1 MEEPTYHLAGV
12 MHTRDELPADFDG
25 PLSVI
30 LLLLSKNKIEIQ
42 DVSITSILEQY
53 LAYLDEMKR
62 LDMEIASEFIA
73 MASHLMLIKT
83 KMLLSAAEREE
94 AMSEMEL
101 LIRSLE
107 EKQRAE
113 AYEQIRTA
121 VAFLEP
127 RSDIGNGFF
136 PHAPQPLRPDATYRY
151 RHEPQDLLR
160 AMAAM
165 AERSERRLP
174 PKLSNFQGIVGLEPY
189 PVTKKAAQVLKQ
201 LLMRGVEKF
210 CALFRGSRAAGL
222 ALAGFDGQKPVL
234 LMTGGSLGAQSV
246 NRCLREALPEL
257 LTRFDVLHLCGKGNL
272 DESLMGMKGYCQKE
286 FLSDEMPDALAVA
299 DVVLS
304 RAGSNTLS
312 ELLAL
317 HKPMLLVPYP
327 LGASRGDQIENA
339 KSYARQGLARV
350 LMQEDMTARTL
361 TDALFKLLDE
371 RAELLAA
378 LEAYPVKD
386 GTQAVLELI
395 EDARKK

>member
-83 KMLLSAAEREE
+83 KMLLSAA
-94 AMSEMEL
+94 
-101 LIRSLE
+101 
-107 EKQRAE
+107 KQRAE

-174 PKLSNFQGIVGLEPY
+174 PKLSDFQGIVGLEPY

-210 CALFRGSRAAGL
+210 RALFRSSRSRSEIVA
-222 ALAGFDGQKPVL
+222 
-234 LMTGGSLGAQSV
+234 T
-246 NRCLREALPEL
+246 
-257 LTRFDVLHLCGKGNL
+257 
-272 DESLMGMKGYCQKE
+272 
-286 FLSDEMPDALAVA
+286 FL
-299 DVVLS
+299 
-304 RAGSNTLS
+304 
-312 ELLAL
+312 
-317 HKPMLLVPYP
+317 
-327 LGASRGDQIENA
+327 
-339 KSYARQGLARV
+339 
-350 LMQEDMTARTL
+350 
-361 TDALFKLLDE
+361 
-371 RAELLAA
+371 
-378 LEAYPVKD
+378 
-386 GTQAVLELI
+386 AVLELCRVHSVRL
-395 EDARKK
+395 EDGDDDLNIRFCKMPEERVEHGTDGAGTGS

>member
-1 MEEPTYHLAGV
+1 MVYSKVKGAGGAWENEPIISAGV

-127 RSDIGNGFF
+127 RSDIGNGLFTK
-136 PHAPQPLRPDATYRY
+136 HAPQPLRPDDDLSLPPRAAGSSA
-151 RHEPQDLLR
+151 RHGGLL
-160 AMAAM
+160 
-165 AERSERRLP
+165 AERSERRMP
-174 PKLSNFQGIVGLEPY
+174 PKLSNFQGIVGCRA
-189 PVTKKAAQVLKQ
+189 VSRDKKGRTGPQAA
-201 LLMRGVEKF
+201 
-210 CALFRGSRAAGL
+210 C
-222 ALAGFDGQKPVL
+222 
-234 LMTGGSLGAQSV
+234 
-246 NRCLREALPEL
+246 
-257 LTRFDVLHLCGKGNL
+257 
-272 DESLMGMKGYCQKE
+272 
-286 FLSDEMPDALAVA
+286 
-299 DVVLS
+299 
-304 RAGSNTLS
+304 
-312 ELLAL
+312 
-317 HKPMLLVPYP
+317 
-327 LGASRGDQIENA
+327 
-339 KSYARQGLARV
+339 
-350 LMQEDMTARTL
+350 
-361 TDALFKLLDE
+361 
-371 RAELLAA
+371 
-378 LEAYPVKD
+378 
-386 GTQAVLELI
+386 
-395 EDARKK
+395 

>member
-127 RSDIGNGFF
+127 RSDIGNGFSACAAA
-136 PHAPQPLRPDATYRY
+136 APSGR
-151 RHEPQDLLR
+151 DL
-160 AMAAM
+160 
-165 AERSERRLP
+165 SLP
-174 PKLSNFQGIVGLEPY
+174 P
-189 PVTKKAAQVLKQ
+189 
-201 LLMRGVEKF
+201 
-210 CALFRGSRAAGL
+210 RAAGSS
-222 ALAGFDGQKPVL
+222 ARH
-234 LMTGGSLGAQSV
+234 GGHGRAQRAASAA
-246 NRCLREALPEL
+246 EAL
-257 LTRFDVLHLCGKGNL
+257 
-272 DESLMGMKGYCQKE
+272 E
-286 FLSDEMPDALAVA
+286 FSGH
-299 DVVLS
+299 
-304 RAGSNTLS
+304 R
-312 ELLAL
+312 
-317 HKPMLLVPYP
+317 
-327 LGASRGDQIENA
+327 R
-339 KSYARQGLARV
+339 R
-350 LMQEDMTARTL
+350 
-361 TDALFKLLDE
+361 
-371 RAELLAA
+371 
-378 LEAYPVKD
+378 
-386 GTQAVLELI
+386 
-395 EDARKK
+395 